1 MGGAYFFMSAF
12 MIWVPWHKSQ
22 LVVGSRFYDFLL
34 YFYTFQP
41 KISAAHRYGHVTHVG
56 RYGHVTHVG
65 TCERHHAGSM
75 MYVYVCVLAGSI
87 GATPEH
93 SDNHKAWVTR
103 ARGSGRPCRSDS
115 VRWPATRMLA
125 AFILSEPLDHKSG
138 YSRFYG

>member
-1 MGGAYFFMSAF
+1 MSFYDLGALAQMVAAF
-12 MIWVPWHKSQ
+12 MI
-22 LVVGSRFYDFLL
+22 F
-34 YFYTFQP
+34 FYTF
-41 KISAAHRYGHVTHVG
+41 THSNQKFPRHTVMATSLTSLVG

-115 VRWPATRMLA
+115 VRWPATRMLT
-125 AFILSEPLDHKSG
+125 AFILSEPLGHKSG

>member
-1 MGGAYFFMSAF
+1 
-12 MIWVPWHKSQ
+12 MIWVPWHF
-22 LVVGSRFYDFLL
+22 GSRFYDFLS

-41 KISAAHRYGHVTHVG
+41 KISAAH

-75 MYVYVCVLAGSI
+75 MYVYACVLAGSI